1 MHAFL
6 LLVTLGIGIS
16 YAGVLAALFWLQG
29 RLVYPL
35 ERLRRRPFDVAD
47 DLLYDV
53 TIHTDDGLTLSSRYR
68 APSRE
73 AAPTVILFHGNGDDI
88 GMRAHI
94 AHALVAAG
102 YGVFQAEYR
111 GYGGNPGTPHEAGLY
126 LDARAAYAF
135 VAGRAR
141 SIVLHGYSLGSG
153 VATQLALE
161 TRVDALVLE
170 SPFTSIVDVA
180 AQRFP
185 LFPVRPL
192 ARDRYDNLS
201 KIAAVSLPLL
211 IYGGAND
218 GIVPP
223 RHFSRLHDAARQP
236 KQLALIQGADHIDIW
251 TTGGDVHVL
260 RFLHE
265 VENGLGAA
273 DH

>member
-1 MHAFL
+1 MRAV
-6 LLVTLGIGIS
+6 LLVIALGIGIS
-16 YAGVLAALFWLQG
+16 YAGMLAALFWLQG

-35 ERLRRRPFDVAD
+35 ERLRRRPFDTAD
-47 DLLYDV
+47 DLLGDV
-53 TIHTDDGLTLSSRYR
+53 TVHTDDGLTLSGRYR

-73 AAPTVILFHGNGDDI
+73 DAPTVVLFHGNGDDI

-94 AHALVAAG
+94 AHDLVAAG

-126 LDARAAYAF
+126 LDARGAYAF

-153 VATQLALE
+153 VATQLAHE

-170 SPFTSIVDVA
+170 SPFTSVVDVA

-185 LFPVRPL
+185 LFPVRRL

-201 KIAAVSLPLL
+201 KIAAVSTPLL

-218 GIVPP
+218 CVVPP
-223 RHFSRLHDAARQP
+223 RHFSRLYDAARQP
-236 KQLALIQGADHIDIW
+236 KQLALIQDADHIDVW
-251 TTGGDVHVL
+251 AAGGDGHVL
-260 RFLHE
+260 RFLRE
-265 VENGLGAA
+265 VESNSGVAEN
-273 DH
+273 